1 MFERTESD
9 HFCLE
14 SFGAEKVDKVNGRV
28 ELMNAL
34 SWQQGSHG
42 KDSAQNG
49 ASHRGDYGKLT
60 SLRVVQNYVSA
71 PAIEVGEKA
80 SEKSD
85 VVNYRRLKTERYVCH
100 PASRR
105 VGCGRR
111 CIHRVLHRCPQVVQ
125 YR

>member
-1 MFERTESD
+1 MS
-9 HFCLE
+9 
-14 SFGAEKVDKVNGRV
+14 
-28 ELMNAL
+28 AL
-34 SWQQGSHG
+34 SQQGSHG

-49 ASHRGDYGKLT
+49 ASYRGDYGKLT

-71 PAIEVGEKA
+71 PAIEVGEKT

-85 VVNYRRLKTERYVCH
+85 VVNYRRLKTERYVYH
-100 PASRR
+100 RASRR

-111 CIHRVLHRCPQVVQ
+111 CIHRVLHCCPQVVQ